1 MEFFYSESSFG
12 SESNISDSRY
22 LDFTNE
28 LVTETENVFTT
39 IKKELQP
46 NQDLNNRERIEY
58 AIRRA
63 EILHKDSLPEQITYL
78 NKISAPENAKQPI
91 ITANRRVGKLL
102 QDYEQVK
109 KGDLPY
115 KDFYNSYGKEFGL
128 KNSSFSRKKDHL

>member
-46 NQDLNNRERIEY
+46 NQDLNNR
-58 AIRRA
+58 
-63 EILHKDSLPEQITYL
+63 
-78 NKISAPENAKQPI
+78 
-91 ITANRRVGKLL
+91 
-102 QDYEQVK
+102 
-109 KGDLPY
+109 
-115 KDFYNSYGKEFGL
+115 
-128 KNSSFSRKKDHL
+128 

>member
-28 LVTETENVFTT
+28 LVAETENVFATV
-39 IKKELQP
+39 KKELQP
-46 NQDLNNRERIEY
+46 NQDLNNQERIEY

-78 NKISAPENAKQPI
+78 NRISAPENAKQPI
-91 ITANRRVGKLL
+91 ITANRKVGKLL

-109 KGDLPY
+109 KG
-115 KDFYNSYGKEFGL
+115 
-128 KNSSFSRKKDHL
+128 